1 MMPQR
6 QDRTGFERFN
16 LMDEAISQFRKFATE
31 KQVNIIIVIHPK
43 KEDDKLSLGIS
54 SIFGTAKATQE
65 SDLVLILQRI
75 EGDAYLDVKKNR
87 YMKYGLYDNII
98 NIISTFYL
106 LLFWLSR
113 FDGDVGRIS
122 LEFSAMT
129 SSFYEVDDRPEK
141 QRKWH

>member
-6 QDRTGFERFN
+6 QDRTGFDRFN

-43 KEDDKLSLGIS
+43 KEDDKLALGIS

-65 SDLVLILQRI
+65 SDVILILQRI

-87 YMKYGLYDNII
+87 
-98 NIISTFYL
+98 S
-106 LLFWLSR
+106 
-113 FDGDVGRIS
+113 
-122 LEFSAMT
+122 
-129 SSFYEVDDRPEK
+129 YEV
-141 QRKWH
+141 